1 MSEGDLVL
9 RLIRIET
16 LLQTV
21 WHLPFP
27 TLALARGRVFGAGA
41 DLFCACSRRIAAPDT
56 SFRMPGLGFG
66 IVLGTRRL
74 MARVGADAARSIQ
87 NETRTFDA
95 AEALRLG
102 FATAVAAERDRSEE
116 HTSELQSLMRISY
129 AVFCLKTKTNT
140 CT

>member
-41 DLFCACSRRIAAPDT
+41 DLFCACSRRVAEPGT

-95 AEALRLG
+95 AE
-102 FATAVAAERDRSEE
+102 RSAE
-116 HTSELQSLMRISY
+116 HTSELP
-129 AVFCLKTKTNT
+129 
-140 CT
+140 